1 MQQSQLHVPRLTY
14 VNKIIIIIS
23 GSLFLLG
30 AILGKAS
37 GVSLPLFL
45 GLSAGKF
52 FDGHIYQILTY
63 PFVGNGLFEVLFNCL
78 LLWLV
83 GSELEETWG
92 AKRYA
97 KFLLSAVLGASFL
110 FLLLATLFYSGSTS
124 YFLPLTGL
132 MGVTNFLL
140 LAYAIIYPQ
149 RLFTFMFIF
158 PMKAWIFC
166 ILIIC
171 IQLFYGIFS
180 PSGILSLGHLGA
192 LVSGYIYMVLVS
204 TDRFKNY
211 FSSKKRERKVSKS
224 HLKLVKTDDEDDDDE
239 NPPPKY
245 WQ

>member
-1 MQQSQLHVPRLTY
+1 MQQSQIHVPRLTY

-23 GSLFLLG
+23 GVLFLLG
-30 AILGKAS
+30 AILGKS
-37 GVSLPLFL
+37 TGISLPLQL
-45 GLSAGKF
+45 GLSGAKF
-52 FDGHIYQILTY
+52 FSGHIYQVLTY

-83 GSELEETWG
+83 GSELEEIWG

-97 KFLLSAVLGASFL
+97 KFLFASSLGASVL
-110 FLLLATLFYSGSTS
+110 FLLLATIFYSGSIS
-124 YFLPLTGL
+124 YALPLTGL

-140 LAYAIIYPQ
+140 LAYAILYPD

-192 LVSGYIYMVLVS
+192 LISGYLYMLFVS

-211 FSSKKRERKVSKS
+211 FKSKKRQKKVSKS
-224 HLKLVKTDDEDDDDE
+224 HLKLVRDDEDDDDDE
-239 NPPPKY
+239 NPPPKF